1 MITEPMVCSMQ
12 AMHLS
17 CVKISTI
24 SKWTKLSRE
33 PHHVRVPSGE
43 SKTIFEPIVP
53 LAQTMHLS
61 CTHTNTVSKWK
72 EERFNM
78 TNVT

>member
-1 MITEPMVCSMQ
+1 MITKPVVCSMQ

-17 CVKISTI
+17 CIKNSTI
-24 SKWTKLSRE
+24 SKWTKLSLELR
-33 PHHVRVPSGE
+33 HVRVPSDE
-43 SKTIFEPIVP
+43 SKIISEPMVC

-61 CTHTNTVSKWK
+61 CTDTNIVSKQK
-72 EERFNM
+72 EERFHM